1 MIHTNAEILANSV
14 DPDNYDDDNDD
25 KEEHVNNDS
34 NSDVDETEVLEKL
47 IAELLEN
54 DEDRNESDIDDDDT
68 EEYVTQVILPGGL
81 TTRSGRFV
89 KPGDLHDYAYY
100 F

>member
-1 MIHTNAEILANSV
+1 MVHTNGETLENNV

-25 KEEHVNNDS
+25 KEEHVNSDS
-34 NSDVDETEVLEKL
+34 DSDVDETEVLQKL

-54 DEDRNESDIDDDDT
+54 DEDRDESDVDDDNT
-68 EEYVTQVILPGGL
+68 EEYVAQVILLGGL
-81 TTRSGRFV
+81 TTQSGRLV
-89 KPGDLHDYAYY
+89 KPRDLQDYAYY